1 MNAVDE
7 LRGELAVA
15 AAAAAARGGD
25 LERAAELLA
34 ETGGVA
40 GWDLLAR
47 VEAQL
52 GRWEEADACWARVQE
67 LEPDHVGAAR
77 GRKVV
82 AGIVAGRR
90 RARPLAQPPLLAA
103 AALVVTG
110 AVVAGAVVGV
120 AAVVDDRVVAASP
133 SVSPSADP
141 RLAEQK
147 RRADELQRQLDEQ
160 AAARRAAA
168 ARLNQ
173 QLDALTASVRVPGVI
188 VSRQGG
194 SVRVLF
200 QRGLF
205 SRGTSLTPDGLE
217 SLASVSTTLPRSG
230 ATITIVGHSVPTNG
244 SERGGSGTALAR
256 ARVAAQE
263 LSEVTGLPL
272 TSFTLTTADQSAGPF
287 REPARNRTI
296 SLVLTPVG

>member
-1 MNAVDE
+1 LARASALLVE
-7 LRGELAVA
+7 LGES
-15 AAAAAARGGD
+15 
-25 LERAAELLA
+25 
-34 ETGGVA
+34 GGVA

-47 VEAQL
+47 VEAQR

-90 RARPLAQPPLLAA
+90 RARPLAQPPVVAG
-103 AALVVTG
+103 AALLLTG

-120 AAVVDDRVVAASP
+120 AAVVGDDPVVAVPQST
-133 SVSPSADP
+133 PSADP
-141 RLAEQK
+141 RVAEE
-147 RRADELQRQLDEQ
+147 RARADELQRQLNEK

-168 ARLNQ
+168 ARLSQ
-173 QLDALTASVRVPGVI
+173 QLDALSASVRVPGVS

-205 SRGTSLTPDGLE
+205 SRGTSLTSDGAE
-217 SLASVSTTLPRSG
+217 TLARVGTALPRSD
-230 ATITIVGHSVPTNG
+230 ATITIVGHSVPTSG

-263 LSEVTGLPL
+263 LSGVTGLPL

-287 REPARNRTI
+287 REPARNRTV
-296 SLVLTPVG
+296 SLVLTPVS